1 MMISE
6 EKQLYIGRPSQI
18 LNILSFIIWS
28 WTLFVPIII
37 YFKTRFTVYEV
48 TDQRIK
54 LKTGILSQEID
65 ECELYR
71 VRDYRVV
78 KPFFQRIFGLG
89 RIELVTSDRSNSN
102 INLNGIKDPENLYNL
117 IRDNVEKIRRKTGTR
132 ELDVE

>member
-1 MMISE
+1 MVIA

-18 LNILSFIIWS
+18 LNIMSFIIWS

-37 YFKTRFTVYEV
+37 YLKTRFTVYEV

-54 LKTGILSQEID
+54 LKTGILNQEID

-71 VRDYRVV
+71 VRDYKIV

-89 RIELVTSDRSNSN
+89 KIQLVTSDRSNSS
-102 INLNGIKDPENLYNL
+102 INLNGIKNPENLYDL

-132 ELDVE
+132 EIDVE

>member
-1 MMISE
+1 MTLE
-6 EKQLYIGRPSQI
+6 EKQLYKGRPSQI
-18 LNILSFIIWS
+18 LNIISFIIWS

-37 YFKTRFTVYEV
+37 YLRTRFTVYEV

-54 LKTGILSQEID
+54 LKTGILNQEID

-71 VRDYRVV
+71 VRDYKIV

-89 RIELVTSDRSNSN
+89 KIELVTSDRSNSS
-102 INLNGIKDPENLYNL
+102 INLNGIKNPENLYDL

-132 ELDVE
+132 EIDVE

>member
-1 MMISE
+1 MTLD
-6 EKQLYIGRPSQI
+6 EKLLYIGRPSQI
-18 LNILSFIIWS
+18 LNIISFIIWS

-37 YFKTRFTVYEV
+37 YLKTRFTVYEI

-54 LKTGILSQEID
+54 LKTGILNQEID

-71 VRDYRVV
+71 VRDYKIV

-89 RIELVTSDRSNSN
+89 KIELVTSDRSNSS
-102 INLNGIKDPENLYNL
+102 INLNGIKNPENLYDL

-132 ELDVE
+132 EIDVE

>member
-1 MMISE
+1 MVIA
-6 EKQLYIGRPSQI
+6 EKQLYTGRPSQI
-18 LNILSFIIWS
+18 LNIVSFILWS
-28 WTLFVPIII
+28 WTLLIPIII
-37 YFKTRFTVYEV
+37 YLKTRFTVYEV

-54 LKTGILSQEID
+54 LKTGILNQEID

-71 VRDYRVV
+71 VRDYKVV

-117 IRDNVEKIRRKTGTR
+117 IRDNVEIIRRKTGTR

>member
-1 MMISE
+1 MVIG

-18 LNILSFIIWS
+18 LNIVSFILWS
-28 WTLFVPIII
+28 WTLLIPIII
-37 YFKTRFTVYEV
+37 YLKTRFTVYEV

-54 LKTGILSQEID
+54 LKTGILNQEID

-71 VRDYRVV
+71 VRDYKIV

-89 RIELVTSDRSNSN
+89 KIELVTSDRSNSN

-117 IRDNVEKIRRKTGTR
+117 IRDNVERIRRKTGTR
-132 ELDVE
+132 EIDVE

>member
-1 MMISE
+1 MTSE

-18 LNILSFIIWS
+18 LNIISFIIWS

-37 YFKTRFTVYEV
+37 YLKTRFTVYEV

-54 LKTGILSQEID
+54 LKTGILNQEID

-71 VRDYRVV
+71 VRDYKIV

-89 RIELVTSDRSNSN
+89 KIELVTSDRSNSS
-102 INLNGIKDPENLYNL
+102 INLNGIKNPENLYDL

-132 ELDVE
+132 EVDVE

>member
-1 MMISE
+1 MTLD
-6 EKQLYIGRPSQI
+6 EKQIYIGRPSQI
-18 LNILSFIIWS
+18 LNIISFIIWS
-28 WTLFVPIII
+28 WTLFIPIII
-37 YFKTRFTVYEV
+37 YLKTRFTVYEV

-71 VRDYRVV
+71 VRDYKIV
-78 KPFFQRIFGLG
+78 KPFFQRILGLG
-89 RIELVTSDRSNSN
+89 KIELVTSDRSNSN
-102 INLNGIKDPENLYNL
+102 INLNGIKDPENIYNL

>member
-1 MMISE
+1 MITSE
-6 EKQLYIGRPSQI
+6 EKQLYTGRPSQI
-18 LNILSFIIWS
+18 LNIVSFIIWS

-37 YFKTRFTVYEV
+37 YFKTRNTVYEV

-71 VRDYRVV
+71 VRDYKVI
-78 KPFFQRIFGLG
+78 KPFFQRIFGL
-89 RIELVTSDRSNSN
+89 RKIELVTSDRSNSS
-102 INLNGIKDPENLYNL
+102 INLNGIKNPENLYDL

-132 ELDVE
+132 EVDVE

>member
-1 MMISE
+1 MSSE

-18 LNILSFIIWS
+18 LNIIPFIIWS

-37 YFKTRFTVYEV
+37 YLKTRFTVYEV

-54 LKTGILSQEID
+54 LKTGILNQEID

-71 VRDYRVV
+71 VRDYKIV

-89 RIELVTSDRSNSN
+89 KIELVTSDRSNSI

-117 IRDNVEKIRRKTGTR
+117 IRDNVEKIRQKTSTR
-132 ELDVE
+132 EIDVD

>member
-1 MMISE
+1 MVIA
-6 EKQLYIGRPSQI
+6 EKQLYTGRPSQI
-18 LNILSFIIWS
+18 LNIVSFILWS
-28 WTLFVPIII
+28 WTLLIPIII
-37 YFKTRFTVYEV
+37 YLKTRFTVYEV

-54 LKTGILSQEID
+54 LKTGILNQEIG

-71 VRDYRVV
+71 VRDYKIV

>member
-1 MMISE
+1 MTLE
-6 EKQLYIGRPSQI
+6 EKHLYVGRPSQI
-18 LNILSFIIWS
+18 LNIISFIIWS

-37 YFKTRFTVYEV
+37 YLKTRFTVYEV

-71 VRDYRVV
+71 VRDYKIV

-89 RIELVTSDRSNSN
+89 KIELVTSDRSNSS
-102 INLNGIKDPENLYNL
+102 INLNGIKNPENLYDL

-132 ELDVE
+132 EIDVE

>member
-1 MMISE
+1 MTLE

-18 LNILSFIIWS
+18 LNIISFIIWS

-37 YFKTRFTVYEV
+37 YLKTRFTVYEV

-54 LKTGILSQEID
+54 LKTGILNQEID

-71 VRDYRVV
+71 VRDYKVI

>member
-1 MMISE
+1 MTLD
-6 EKQLYIGRPSQI
+6 EKQIYIGRPSQI
-18 LNILSFIIWS
+18 LNIISFIIWS
-28 WTLFVPIII
+28 WTLFIPIII
-37 YFKTRFTVYEV
+37 YLKTRFTVYEV

-71 VRDYRVV
+71 VRDYKIV

-89 RIELVTSDRSNSN
+89 KIELVTSDRSNSN

-117 IRDNVEKIRRKTGTR
+117 IRDNVEKTRRKTGTR

>member
-1 MMISE
+1 MTLE
-6 EKQLYIGRPSQI
+6 EKQLYKGRPSQI
-18 LNILSFIIWS
+18 LNIISFIIWS
-28 WTLFVPIII
+28 WTLFFPIII
-37 YFKTRFTVYEV
+37 YLKTRFTIYEV

-71 VRDYRVV
+71 VRDYKIV

-89 RIELVTSDRSNSN
+89 KIELVTSDRSNSN

-132 ELDVE
+132 EIDVE

>member
-1 MMISE
+1 MSLE

-18 LNILSFIIWS
+18 LNILSFILWS
-28 WTLFVPIII
+28 WTLIVPIII
-37 YFKTRFTVYEV
+37 YLKTRFTVYEV

-54 LKTGILSQEID
+54 LKTGILNQEID

-71 VRDYRVV
+71 VRDYKVI

-89 RIELVTSDRSNSN
+89 RIELITSDRSNSG

-132 ELDVE
+132 EVDVE

>member
-1 MMISE
+1 MTFE
-6 EKQLYIGRPSQI
+6 EKRLYIGRPSQI
-18 LNILSFIIWS
+18 LNIISFIIWS

-37 YFKTRFTVYEV
+37 YLKTRFTVYEV

-71 VRDYRVV
+71 VRDYKIV

-89 RIELVTSDRSNSN
+89 KIELVTSDRSNSN

-117 IRDNVEKIRRKTGTR
+117 IRDNVEKTRRKTGTR

>member
-1 MMISE
+1 MTLE

-18 LNILSFIIWS
+18 LNIILFIIWS

-37 YFKTRFTVYEV
+37 YLKTRFTVYEV

-71 VRDYRVV
+71 VRDYKIV

-89 RIELVTSDRSNSN
+89 KIELVTSDRSNSN

-117 IRDNVEKIRRKTGTR
+117 IRDNVEIIRRKTGTR

>member
-1 MMISE
+1 MVIE
-6 EKQLYIGRPSQI
+6 EKHLYIGRPSQI
-18 LNILSFIIWS
+18 LNIVSFILWS
-28 WTLFVPIII
+28 WTLLIPIII
-37 YFKTRFTVYEV
+37 YLKTRFTVYEV

-54 LKTGILSQEID
+54 LKTGILNQEID

-71 VRDYRVV
+71 VRDYKVI

-117 IRDNVEKIRRKTGTR
+117 IRDNVEIIRRKTGTR

>member
-1 MMISE
+1 MVTE

-18 LNILSFIIWS
+18 LNIISFILWS
-28 WTLFVPIII
+28 WTLFIPLII
-37 YFKTRFTVYEV
+37 YLKTRFTVYEV
-48 TDQRIK
+48 TNQRIK
-54 LKTGILSQEID
+54 LKTGILNQEID

-71 VRDYRVV
+71 IRDYKVV

-89 RIELVTSDRSNSN
+89 KIELVTSDRSNSN

-132 ELDVE
+132 EIDVE

>member
-1 MMISE
+1 MTLE
-6 EKQLYIGRPSQI
+6 EKHLYVGRPSQI
-18 LNILSFIIWS
+18 LNIISFIIWS

-37 YFKTRFTVYEV
+37 YLKTRFTVYEV

-71 VRDYRVV
+71 VRDYKIV

-89 RIELVTSDRSNSN
+89 KIELVTSDRSNSN

-117 IRDNVEKIRRKTGTR
+117 IRDNVEKTRRKTGTR

>member
-1 MMISE
+1 MVVA
-6 EKQLYIGRPSQI
+6 EKQLYVGRPSQI
-18 LNILSFIIWS
+18 LNIVSFILWS
-28 WTLFVPIII
+28 WTLLIPIII
-37 YFKTRFTVYEV
+37 YLKTRFTVYEV

-54 LKTGILSQEID
+54 LKTGILNQEIN

-71 VRDYRVV
+71 VRDYKVV

>member
-1 MMISE
+1 MVIA
-6 EKQLYIGRPSQI
+6 EKRLYTGRPSQI
-18 LNILSFIIWS
+18 LNIVSFILWS
-28 WTLFVPIII
+28 WTLLIPIII
-37 YFKTRFTVYEV
+37 YLKTRFTVYEV

-54 LKTGILSQEID
+54 LKTGILNQEID

-71 VRDYRVV
+71 VRDYKIV

-89 RIELVTSDRSNSN
+89 KIELVTSDRSNSN

>member
-1 MMISE
+1 MVIA

-18 LNILSFIIWS
+18 LNIVSFILWS
-28 WTLFVPIII
+28 WTLLIPIII
-37 YFKTRFTVYEV
+37 YLKTRFTVYEV
-48 TDQRIK
+48 TNQRIK
-54 LKTGILSQEID
+54 LKTGILNQEID

-71 VRDYRVV
+71 VRDYKVV

-89 RIELVTSDRSNSN
+89 KIELVTSDRSNSS

>member
-1 MMISE
+1 MTLE
-6 EKQLYIGRPSQI
+6 EKHLYVGRPSQI
-18 LNILSFIIWS
+18 LNIISFIIWS

-37 YFKTRFTVYEV
+37 YLKTRFTVYEV

-54 LKTGILSQEID
+54 LKTGILNQEID

-71 VRDYRVV
+71 VRDYKIV

-89 RIELVTSDRSNSN
+89 KIELVTSDRSNSS
-102 INLNGIKDPENLYNL
+102 INLNGIKNPENLYDL

-132 ELDVE
+132 EIDVE

>member
-1 MMISE
+1 MVIE

-18 LNILSFIIWS
+18 LNIISFILWS
-28 WTLFVPIII
+28 WSILIPIII
-37 YFKTRFTVYEV
+37 YLKTRFTVYEL
-48 TDQRIK
+48 TNQRIK
-54 LKTGILSQEID
+54 LKTGILNQEIN

-71 VRDYRVV
+71 VRDYKVV

-89 RIELVTSDRSNSN
+89 KIELVTSDRSNSI

>member
-1 MMISE
+1 MVLE

-18 LNILSFIIWS
+18 LNILSFILWS
-28 WTLFVPIII
+28 WTLMIPIII
-37 YFKTRFTVYEV
+37 YLKTRFTVYEV
-48 TDQRIK
+48 TNQRIK
-54 LKTGILSQEID
+54 LKTGILNQEID

-71 VRDYRVV
+71 VRDYKVV

-89 RIELVTSDRSNSN
+89 KIELVTSDRSNSN

-132 ELDVE
+132 EFDVE

>member
-1 MMISE
+1 MTSE

-18 LNILSFIIWS
+18 LNIISFIIWS

-37 YFKTRFTVYEV
+37 YLKTRFTVYEI

-54 LKTGILSQEID
+54 LKTGILNQEID

-71 VRDYRVV
+71 VRDYKIV

-89 RIELVTSDRSNSN
+89 KIELVTSDRSNSS
-102 INLNGIKDPENLYNL
+102 INLNGIKNPENLYDL

-132 ELDVE
+132 EVDVE

>member
-1 MMISE
+1 MTLD
-6 EKQLYIGRPSQI
+6 EKLLYIGRPSQI
-18 LNILSFIIWS
+18 LNIISFIIWS

-37 YFKTRFTVYEV
+37 YLRTRFTVYEV

-54 LKTGILSQEID
+54 LKTGILNQEIE

-71 VRDYRVV
+71 VRDYKIV

-89 RIELVTSDRSNSN
+89 KIELVTSDRSNSS
-102 INLNGIKDPENLYNL
+102 INLNGIKNPENLYDL

-132 ELDVE
+132 EIDVD

>member
-1 MMISE
+1 MIIE

-18 LNILSFIIWS
+18 LNIVSFILWS
-28 WTLFVPIII
+28 WTLLIPIII
-37 YFKTRFTVYEV
+37 YLKTRFTVYEL

-54 LKTGILSQEID
+54 LKTGILNQEID

-71 VRDYRVV
+71 VRDYKVV

-89 RIELVTSDRSNSN
+89 KIELVTSDRSNSN

>member
-1 MMISE
+1 MISE
-6 EKQLYIGRPSQI
+6 EKKLYIGRPSQI
-18 LNILSFIIWS
+18 LNIISFILWS
-28 WTLFVPIII
+28 WTLFIPLII
-37 YFKTRFTVYEV
+37 YLKTRFTVYEV

-71 VRDYRVV
+71 VRDYKVV

-89 RIELVTSDRSNSN
+89 KIELVTSDRSNSS
-102 INLNGIKDPENLYNL
+102 INLNGIKNPENLYDL

-132 ELDVE
+132 EIDVE

>member
-1 MMISE
+1 MTLE
-6 EKQLYIGRPSQI
+6 EKHLYVGRPSQI
-18 LNILSFIIWS
+18 LNIISFIIWS
-28 WTLFVPIII
+28 WTLFIPIII
-37 YFKTRFTVYEV
+37 YLKTRFTVYEV

-71 VRDYRVV
+71 VRDYKIV

-89 RIELVTSDRSNSN
+89 KIELVTSDRSNSN

-117 IRDNVEKIRRKTGTR
+117 IRDNVEKTRRKTGTR

>member
-1 MMISE
+1 MVIA

-18 LNILSFIIWS
+18 LNIISFIIWS
-28 WTLFVPIII
+28 WTLLIPIII
-37 YFKTRFTVYEV
+37 YLKTRFTVYEV

-54 LKTGILSQEID
+54 LKTGILNQEID

-71 VRDYRVV
+71 VRDYKVV

-102 INLNGIKDPENLYNL
+102 INLNGIKDPESLYNL
-117 IRDNVEKIRRKTGTR
+117 IRDNVENIRRKTGTR

>member
-1 MMISE
+1 MSLE

-18 LNILSFIIWS
+18 LNILSFILWS
-28 WTLFVPIII
+28 WTLIVPIII
-37 YFKTRFTVYEV
+37 YLKTRFTVYEL
-48 TDQRIK
+48 TDERIK

-71 VRDYRVV
+71 IRDYKIV

-89 RIELVTSDRSNSN
+89 KIELVTSDRSNSN